1 MLNGAGALGDPRFT
15 LGELPMPMV
24 FAGYRII
31 RDCNEEF
38 IELFGF
44 ERGEIVG
51 ESFARL
57 YPKLDDFIRIGE
69 IWQGQFSRNAIYR
82 DERIMRDAGGR
93 RFWCRV
99 VGRTRTPEDPF
110 AEAVYCFQAISRP
123 VHTSKIV
130 LSDRQRQIL
139 SLVAQGRT
147 NSDIAD
153 ETGLSR
159 RTVEAHRAR
168 LIKSTGVRNTAE
180 LVAWFSSSADDESGS
195 L

>member
-1 MLNGAGALGDPRFT
+1 MLSGNIA
-15 LGELPMPMV
+15 
-24 FAGYRII
+24 
-31 RDCNEEF
+31 
-38 IELFGF
+38 
-44 ERGEIVG
+44 
-51 ESFARL
+51 S
-57 YPKLDDFIRIGE
+57 
-69 IWQGQFSRNAIYR
+69 
-82 DERIMRDAGGR
+82 
-93 RFWCRV
+93 
-99 VGRTRTPEDPF
+99 
-110 AEAVYCFQAISRP
+110 
-123 VHTSKIV
+123 VHTSKIL